1 MFFFIPRFRT
11 RVYRSCQPRQR
22 AEKVSGW
29 MYAAAVLI
37 VLSCAVVSHN
47 VWLAVPIALAGVGCG
62 IRAARRE
69 PVEPPV
75 YAAPPPPPL
84 NERMWHS
91 DRR

>member
-11 RVYRSCQPRQR
+11 RVYRSCRPRPPV
-22 AEKVSGW
+22 EKVGGW
-29 MYAAAVLI
+29 MYATGAFLVLVCI
-37 VLSCAVVSHN
+37 VAPHN
-47 VWLAVPIALAGVGCG
+47 VWLAIPIALAGVGCG